1 MKKIS
6 ALIVDD
12 EISAI
17 NTLSGMLQEFC
28 PYIQVVGTASNE
40 AAALSGINQ
49 HQPEIV
55 FLDIEM
61 PPFSNG
67 IDMISRLPERS
78 FQTIVTTAYPQ
89 YAVQSVNAIQPA
101 GYLIKPYSV
110 DQLVA
115 VLKSTLNTLNGPK
128 PEKKTTEKTGFIIS
142 DRKRGHVVIKYADV
156 LYCKAEDACVSII
169 YLENNKEQK
178 IITYKSLKEIED
190 DFPEQFLRIH
200 HNTIVNMDKISRYI
214 NIGRAGKLYLCT
226 HSTLD
231 ISVSKMPQ
239 FQARF
244 DAFIKGE

>member
-49 HQPEIV
+49 YKPEIV

-115 VLKSTLNTLNGPK
+115 VLKSTLNAISGPK

-156 LYCKAEDACVSII
+156 LYCKAEDACVSIV

-178 IITYKSLKEIED
+178 IVTYKSLKEIED
-190 DFPEQFLRIH
+190 DFPDQFLRIH

>member
-6 ALIVDD
+6 ALIIDD

-17 NTLSGMLQEFC
+17 HTLSGMLQEFC
-28 PYIQVVGTASNE
+28 PYIQIVATATTE
-40 AAALSGINQ
+40 ATALSGINQ
-49 HQPEIV
+49 YQPEIV

-67 IDMISRLPERS
+67 IEMISRLPERM
-78 FQTIVTTAYPQ
+78 FQTIITTAYPQ
-89 YAVQSVNAIQPA
+89 YAVKSVNALQPT

-110 DQLVA
+110 DQLID
-115 VLKSTLNTLNGPK
+115 VLKNTINTLGVSK
-128 PEKKTTEKTGFIIS
+128 SEKKTVEKTGFIMS

-156 LYCKAEDACVSII
+156 LYCKAEDACVTIVF
-169 YLENNKEQK
+169 LENNKEQK

-190 DFPEQFLRIH
+190 DFPDQFLRIH

-244 DAFIKGE
+244 DAFITGE

>member
-1 MKKIS
+1 M
-6 ALIVDD
+6 IVDD

-28 PYIQVVGTASNE
+28 PYIQIVATATNE
-40 AAALSGINQ
+40 ASALTGISQ

-67 IDMISRLPERS
+67 IEMISRLPKRS
-78 FQTIVTTAYPQ
+78 FQTIITTAYPQ

-101 GYLIKPYSV
+101 GYLIKPYSI
-110 DQLVA
+110 DQLIS
-115 VLKSTLNTLNGPK
+115 VLKSTLIALGGPK
-128 PEKKTTEKTGFIIS
+128 SEKKNTEKTGFIIS
-142 DRKRGHVVIKYADV
+142 DRKRGHVVIKYSDV
-156 LYCKAEDACVSII
+156 LYCKAEDACVSIVF
-169 YLENNKEQK
+169 LENNKEQK
-178 IITYKSLKEIED
+178 MITYKSLKEIED
-190 DFPEQFLRIH
+190 DFPDQFLRIH
-200 HNTIVNMDKISRYI
+200 HHTIVNMDKISRYI

-244 DAFIKGE
+244 DAFITGE